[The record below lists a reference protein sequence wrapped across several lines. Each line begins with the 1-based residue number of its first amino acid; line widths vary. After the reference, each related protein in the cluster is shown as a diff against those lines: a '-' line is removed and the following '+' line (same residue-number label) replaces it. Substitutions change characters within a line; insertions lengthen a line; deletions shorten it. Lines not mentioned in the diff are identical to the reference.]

1 MLKRKKIIYFTLGA
15 IASSLF
21 TIAMMAK
28 AQSTDNTLPMS
39 EDKIQS
45 QQLSLSQN
53 LTPAFKSQNKFSANS
68 NASLSDVQTNQISN
82 YEPVTRCQVIHWIP
96 NRLYTITGSLDFGTH
111 ITFPENAV
119 DVIVG
124 NKGLW
129 TEDHRLNHVFIE
141 PNTDKPEGAESNMTY
156 IGDSNS
162 SYEFILKRVPNDEV
176 IPCVIVERDG
186 GLINN
191 SSWNTYQQQDQ
202 NIVHL
207 LADQFNQ
214 EKNEIIKQ
222 QQNALDKYRGMI
234 YTGYTKQNNAGWF
247 GNDFV
252 SDVYDDGRW
261 TYIRVNNDEKAVMS
275 IYGVIDG
282 KKDVLQYSYDET
294 TKLYRVSGIYQ
305 QLILVYGKNQIIINR
320 NNNN

>member
-28 AQSTDNTLPMS
+28 AQSTDSTLPMPQT
-39 EDKIQS
+39 KIQS

-53 LTPAFKSQNKFSANS
+53 LTPAFKSENILSAN
-68 NASLSDVQTNQISN
+68 NDASLSDVQTNQISN

-96 NRLYTITGSLDFGTH
+96 NRIYTITGSLDFGTH

-129 TEDHRLNHVFIE
+129 TEEHRLNHVFIE
-141 PNTDKPEGAESNMTY
+141 PNTDKPEGAASNMTY

-191 SSWNTYQQQDQ
+191 SSWNTYQQHDQ
-202 NIVHL
+202 NMVHL
-207 LADQFNQ
+207 ITQQFDQ
-214 EKNEIIKQ
+214 EKSEIIKQ

-261 TYIRVNNDEKAVMS
+261 TYIRINNDEKAVMS

-320 NNNN
+320 NNN